1 MQLYIPKKLK
11 IGFQERKDSFD
22 GKLSFITYY
31 DNNGKISNET
41 RWSRWCDGSIS
52 NLEIDNIPFKN
63 ATLNKNISHAGYR
76 YGTGRTA
83 IRIYDSRGFEYEI
96 DIDNFM
102 GIAQEYSV
110 VKGEI
115 TGEFV
120 YAFANNKVILLPV
133 DSEQY
138 KDAIKTTLNRNEK
151 VDESSLTPGDVY
163 LNDKEEECIYIGF
176 YNMNKSIAK
185 YLNILVNKQK
195 PSHVF
200 YNNNKDIYE
209 FIKIEKLGL
218 KKDTLLPN
226 EFEVYFNNY
235 VGTIHEK
242 EIEEIY
248 IEKDFDIE
256 KIQKNKNL
264 KNMLFGYDQI
274 NNGNRIY
281 YYTKI
286 VFGKIY
292 NCYRDT
298 DKEKGSYLYHPQT
311 LIMNYLKCCNKRYT
325 QVNDFL
331 KLFNDHSQSKNNSE
345 QFCLSE
351 NSDAFKLLN
360 YRFYNKEGYYFK
372 SKEEGQLFIDKEYE
386 PILRE
391 WKRNGMGLLMY
402 RFKDGTMSPVL
413 DKDSRFHL

>member
-1 MQLYIPKKLK
+1 MQLYIPRKLK
-11 IGFQERKDSFD
+11 IGFQKREDSFD

-31 DNNGKISNET
+31 DNDGKISNET
-41 RWSRWCDGSIS
+41 RWNNWCDDSIDKI
-52 NLEIDNIPFKN
+52 EIDNIPFKN
-63 ATLNKNISHAGYR
+63 ATLNKSISHAGYR

-115 TGEFV
+115 SGDFI
-120 YAFANNKVILLPV
+120 YAFCNNKLILLPV

-151 VDESSLTPGDVY
+151 VDESALIPSDVY

-176 YNMNKSIAK
+176 YNLNKRIAK
-185 YLNILVNKQK
+185 YVNILINKQK

-200 YNNNKDIYE
+200 YNNSKGIYE

-226 EFEVYFNNY
+226 EFEVYFHNY
-235 VGTIHEK
+235 VGTMQEK

-248 IEKDFDIE
+248 IEKHFDVE
-256 KIQKNKNL
+256 KIQENKNL
-264 KNMLFGYDQI
+264 EHMLFGYTEFDGASKI
-274 NNGNRIY
+274 FS
-281 YYTKI
+281 YTKI
-286 VFGKIY
+286 VSGGIY
-292 NCYRDT
+292 ECYWNT
-298 DKEKGSYLYHPQT
+298 DKEKGSYFYSPRSLMMSYFR
-311 LIMNYLKCCNKRYT
+311 CSNKRYT
-325 QVNDFL
+325 QISDFL
-331 KLFNDHSQSKNNSE
+331 KLFDEHRQSKNNSKE
-345 QFCLSE
+345 FYLSE
-351 NSDAFKLLN
+351 TSDAYKLLKSK
-360 YRFYNKEGYYFK
+360 FYKKEKYYFK
-372 SKEEGQLFIDKEYE
+372 SKEEGMVFLREEYD

-402 RFKDGTMSPVL
+402 RFKDGTTSPVL
-413 DKDSRFHL
+413 EKEH

>member
-11 IGFQERKDSFD
+11 IGFQEREDSFD

-41 RWSRWCDGSIS
+41 RWNRWCDSGIS

-115 TGEFV
+115 SGEFV
-120 YAFANNKVILLPV
+120 FAFANNKVILLPV

-163 LNDKEEECIYIGF
+163 LNDKEEECIYIGC

-200 YNNNKDIYE
+200 YNNNKNVYE
-209 FIKIEKLGL
+209 FIKVEKLGF

-235 VGTIHEK
+235 VGTIQEK
-242 EIEEIY
+242 EIQEIY
-248 IEKDFDIE
+248 IEKDFDVE
-256 KIQKNKNL
+256 EIQKNINI
-264 KNMLFGYDQI
+264 KNMLFGYSE
-274 NNGNRIY
+274 NNSSSEIFSYTRIVSGGIYECY
-281 YYTKI
+281 Y
-286 VFGKIY
+286 
-292 NCYRDT
+292 NT
-298 DKEKGSYLYHPQT
+298 DKEKGAYFYSPRNLMMSYFR
-311 LIMNYLKCCNKRYT
+311 CSNKRYT
-325 QVNDFL
+325 QISDFL
-331 KLFNDHSQSKNNSE
+331 KLFDEHNQLKNNSKE
-345 QFCLSE
+345 FYLSE
-351 NSDAFKLLN
+351 TSDAYKLLKSKF
-360 YRFYNKEGYYFK
+360 YRKEKYYFK
-372 SKEEGQLFIDKEYE
+372 SKEEGEVFFKEEYE

-402 RFKDGTMSPVL
+402 RFKDGTTRPVL
-413 DKDSRFHL
+413 EK

>member
-41 RWSRWCDGSIS
+41 RWNRWCDGGIS

-115 TGEFV
+115 IGEFV

-151 VDESSLTPGDVY
+151 VDESSLIPGDVY

-185 YLNILVNKQK
+185 YVNILVNKQK

-200 YNNNKDIYE
+200 YNNNKNIYE
-209 FIKIEKLGL
+209 FIKVEKLGF

-235 VGTIHEK
+235 VGTMREK

-248 IEKDFDIE
+248 IEKDFDIK

-264 KNMLFGYDQI
+264 ENMLFGYVEVDSVSKK
-274 NNGNRIY
+274 Y
-281 YYTKI
+281 SYTKI
-286 VFGKIY
+286 VSGGIY
-292 NCYRDT
+292 ECYRDT
-298 DKEKGSYLYHPQT
+298 EKKQGSHFYSPRT
-311 LIMNYLKCCNKRYT
+311 LMMNYFRFSNKRYA
-325 QVNDFL
+325 QINDFL
-331 KLFNDHSQSKNNSE
+331 KLFEEHSQSTKNNKEFYLSE
-345 QFCLSE
+345 Q
-351 NSDAFKLLN
+351 SDAYKLLKCK
-360 YRFYNKEGYYFK
+360 FYKKEKSYFK
-372 SKEEGQLFIDKEYE
+372 SKEEGELFLKEEYE
-386 PILRE
+386 PILTE

-402 RFKDGTMSPVL
+402 RFKDGTTCPVSE
-413 DKDSRFHL
+413 K